1 MESRRLPSHDS
12 ANRDVKWN
20 VANQEASRPM
30 DKEAG
35 IGVVAVFLFMKHMIA
50 RDFWLGGGDSG
61 AVVGQNHGIVLGLS
75 EPISRSTIKI
85 AWCLIFFFVLVS

>member
-1 MESRRLPSHDS
+1 
-12 ANRDVKWN
+12 
-20 VANQEASRPM
+20 M

-61 AVVGQNHGIVLGLS
+61 AVVGQNHGIMCWDYQSPSHAVPSKLLG
-75 EPISRSTIKI
+75 
-85 AWCLIFFFVLVS
+85 A